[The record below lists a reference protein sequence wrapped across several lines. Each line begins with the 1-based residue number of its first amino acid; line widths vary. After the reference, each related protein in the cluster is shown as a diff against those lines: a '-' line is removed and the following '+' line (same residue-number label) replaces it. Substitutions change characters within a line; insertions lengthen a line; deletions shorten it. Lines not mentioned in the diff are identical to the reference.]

1 MDATVAASIAQI
13 VDKAR
18 TSWLK
23 NHEVLELLQEY
34 ANAGL
39 TVCQEPPVRPEGAA
53 CVAGYA
59 QG

>member
-1 MDATVAASIAQI
+1 MDAAVAASIAQI

-39 TVCQEPPVRPEGAA
+39 TVCHEPPVRPEGAPSAA
-53 CVAGYA
+53 C
-59 QG
+59 